1 MIVLQQ
7 DNLQLSLDNQLESV
21 AFLGH
26 TFVGST
32 AHECKLYS
40 PHRWAVRHTYAG

>member
-1 MIVLQQ
+1 MIVLHKITY
-7 DNLQLSLDNQLESV
+7 NCSLDNQLESV

>member
-26 TFVGST
+26 TFVGCI
-32 AHECKLYS
+32 ARECKLHS
-40 PHRWAVRHTYAG
+40 PHTWAVRHTYAG